1 MIPPGKTTLFRMQL
15 AAQNEAERIEI
26 AQDGRVTLGMLK
38 QPMPDQVR
46 LRDDFAGIVRLI
58 DAIMSDKALLE
69 RVQER
74 KNCWPLAAWHP
85 PMRWRKATK
94 RSPRNE
100 PAHRP
105 GPRRHQGAQPD
116 RGYRRRLRKTA
127 SDGQARGRPV
137 PGLRRQG
144 ELAAL

>member
-74 KNCWPLAAWHP
+74 LLAA
-85 PMRWRKATK
+85 
-94 RSPRNE
+94 RS
-100 PAHRP
+100 
-105 GPRRHQGAQPD
+105 
-116 RGYRRRLRKTA
+116 LA
-127 SDGQARGRPV
+127 SADAVAEGDEEV
-137 PGLRRQG
+137 
-144 ELAAL
+144 AAE